1 MNRPARLARPAR
13 LLLVALA
20 CLAACKGGG
29 GPSAPAVDP
38 RIRWTFTPAAEVY
51 YGSPALSPDESTVYL
66 GTSSG
71 GLQPLGPG
79 QVLQAVA
86 VQDGTLR
93 WSYPLGAFEV
103 RSTPAVAA
111 DGSITFLASR
121 RAEPGGL
128 PASEVV
134 HRVSSAGAPLWSYPV
149 GPAAVPLDIGLSPP
163 AIAPDGTTYVASD
176 GLHALRPDGTLRWQM
191 PSPYGEALRSG
202 AVVGADG
209 TVYFATHNVPLT
221 ALDPADGQERWHL
234 DLGVND
240 HALATPALG
249 ADGTIYVPTDA
260 GVLYAVSPEGAL
272 RWSFAIS
279 SAGYQG
285 ALRSSPAVAADGT
298 IYLGTSQ
305 GRPVPV
311 LLAIRADGTL
321 RWVFEPRDL
330 PSGVPASHFDVYSSP
345 AIGSDGTVYFG
356 QEFGRVYALDGAT
369 GATRWMV
376 ETSSGITW
384 SSPALTADG
393 LLLVSDLASRLY
405 AISTDSRGLQAGAPW
420 PRYRGGN
427 RSAGRREP

>member
-1 MNRPARLARPAR
+1 M
-13 LLLVALA
+13 
-20 CLAACKGGG
+20 
-29 GPSAPAVDP
+29 
-38 RIRWTFTPAAEVY
+38 
-51 YGSPALSPDESTVYL
+51 
-66 GTSSG
+66 
-71 GLQPLGPG
+71 
-79 QVLQAVA
+79 
-86 VQDGTLR
+86 
-93 WSYPLGAFEV
+93 
-103 RSTPAVAA
+103 
-111 DGSITFLASR
+111 
-121 RAEPGGL
+121 
-128 PASEVV
+128 
-134 HRVSSAGAPLWSYPV
+134 
-149 GPAAVPLDIGLSPP
+149 GPAAVPLGVGLSPP

-176 GLHALRPDGTLRWQM
+176 GLYALRPDGTLRWRV
-191 PSPYGEALRSG
+191 PSPFGEDLRSG

-221 ALDPADGQERWHL
+221 ALDPRRWP
-234 DLGVND
+234 G
-240 HALATPALG
+240 ALAPRPRGQRPRAG
-249 ADGTIYVPTDA
+249 DA
-260 GVLYAVSPEGAL
+260 GPRRRRHHLRPHRRRRPLRRLARGGAPLVLRHLLG
-272 RWSFAIS
+272 
-279 SAGYQG
+279 GYQG

-305 GRPVPV
+305 GSPVPV

-393 LLLVSDLASRLY
+393 VLLVSDLASRLY

-427 RSAGRREP
+427 RSAGLREP